1 MESFNENFTSKVTE
15 LNTNL
20 SKFTNKSNNVAGTRA
35 RKNAQELK
43 SMLQALRIEIL
54 SKQKI
59 IRQKRKLVVLQ
70 KQKLSKKLLLIM
82 MILIQ
87 SKINEIIKK

>member
-20 SKFTNKSNNVAGTRA
+20 SKFTDKSNNAAGTRA

-54 SKQKI
+54 SKQKDN
-59 IRQKRKLVVLQ
+59 KA
-70 KQKLSKKLLLIM
+70 KKKVGG
-82 MILIQ
+82 
-87 SKINEIIKK
+87 STETEAVTEATNNDSGSESD

>member
-20 SKFTNKSNNVAGTRA
+20 SKFTDKSNNAAGTRA

-43 SMLQALRIEIL
+43 TMLQNLRIEIL
-54 SKQKI
+54 SKQKDN
-59 IRQKRKLVVLQ
+59 KA
-70 KQKLSKKLLLIM
+70 KKKVGG
-82 MILIQ
+82 
-87 SKINEIIKK
+87 STETEAVTEATNNDSGSDSD